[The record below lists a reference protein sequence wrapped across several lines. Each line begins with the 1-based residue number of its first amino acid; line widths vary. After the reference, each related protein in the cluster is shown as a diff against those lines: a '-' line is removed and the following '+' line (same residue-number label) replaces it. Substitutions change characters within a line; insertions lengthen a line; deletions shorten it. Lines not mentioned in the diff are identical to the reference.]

1 MAETGQNGHADLEEV
16 IDGIA
21 ELGKR
26 QDKVA
31 ISEIQDSLGHRS
43 FGPFLFVPA
52 IIEISPVGGI
62 PGVPTVLAV
71 IVALFSIQML
81 MGRDHFWIPDFLA
94 KRTVDGAKLDKGLNK
109 MRPVVRWLDKISRA
123 RLGWA
128 VRATVLRLIAALC
141 VLLCTSIPPLELMPF
156 ASTAPFGAIALFGL
170 GIATRDGLLV
180 ILGLIVTVG
189 AFVLVG
195 MGLMG

>member
-1 MAETGQNGHADLEEV
+1 MAEAKQHGQAGLEQV
-16 IDGIA
+16 IDGIV
-21 ELGKR
+21 ELGSK
-26 QDKVA
+26 QDRVA
-31 ISEIQDSLGHRS
+31 ISEIQDSLGKRS

-62 PGVPTVLAV
+62 PGVPTLLAL

-81 MGRDHFWIPDFLA
+81 IGRDHFWLPGFLA
-94 KRTVDGAKLDKGLNK
+94 KRTVSGAKLDKGLNK
-109 MRPVVRWLDKISRA
+109 VRPAVRWLDRISRA

-128 VRATVLRLIAALC
+128 ISQGFLRMLAVLC
-141 VLLCTSIPPLELMPF
+141 VLLATSIPPLEFLPF
-156 ASTAPFGAIALFGL
+156 ASTAPFTAIALFGL
-170 GIATRDGLLV
+170 GITTRDGLLV
-180 ILGLIVTVG
+180 ILGLMVTVG

>member
-1 MAETGQNGHADLEEV
+1 MTEAKRSGQAGLEQV
-16 IDGIA
+16 IDGII
-21 ELGKR
+21 ELGKK

-31 ISEIQDSLGHRS
+31 ISEIQDSLGRRS

-52 IIEISPVGGI
+52 IVEISPVGGI
-62 PGVPTVLAV
+62 PGLPTALAL

-81 MGRDHFWIPDFLA
+81 IGRDHFWIPDFLA
-94 KRTVDGAKLDKGLNK
+94 KRTVSGAKLDKGLNK
-109 MRPVVRWLDKISRA
+109 MRRVVRWLDKISRE

-128 VRATVLRLIAALC
+128 VRKGTLRLIAVLC
-141 VLLCTSIPPLELMPF
+141 VLLTTSVPPLELMPF

-170 GIATRDGLLV
+170 GITTRDGLLV
-180 ILGLIVTVG
+180 ILGLVVTVG

-195 MGLMG
+195 MALMG